1 MIKYNKGRGLMK
13 SYKISYIL
21 NMIIFILV
29 IFSLTAMITGL
40 EFLGEGMILSANK
53 IEVFKFFNVD
63 SNILAGIASILFAL
77 SDYKV
82 IKGKK
87 NNIKKAYIS

>member
-1 MIKYNKGRGLMK
+1 MK

-40 EFLGEGMILSANK
+40 EFLGKGMILSANK
-53 IEVFKFFNVD
+53 IEVFKFFTLD

-87 NNIKKAYIS
+87 II